1 MSKVLVKACWFAL
14 WLGSGPL
21 GARAA
26 AQTTI
31 NDVLRSMAARAGVIF
46 SGHVEA
52 ITRND
57 PAGFVD
63 IRFRIDQPVRG
74 CPRTGAYVLREWVGL
89 WTSMPAR
96 YEVGQ
101 RLLMLLAARGPSGIS
116 APVDGLDGVLP
127 IVALGVQPMADRD
140 GAAPAEDGSP
150 APELVVDLRRLQT
163 RVLRTTQVAVHAA
176 GRSASPEG
184 NTSPRSIAF
193 PGEAPEFS
201 WAGAAAPLQ
210 HAGQGTL
217 AAQPVLSAV
226 LALLGG
232 RATGGGGAHVA
243 R

>member
-1 MSKVLVKACWFAL
+1 MSKVLLKACWLAL

-26 AQTTI
+26 AQATV

-46 SGHVEA
+46 SGRVESIA
-52 ITRND
+52 RND
-57 PAGFVD
+57 SAGFVD
-63 IRFRIDQPVRG
+63 VRFRIDQPVRG
-74 CPRTGAYVLREWVGL
+74 CPRTGAYVLREWAGL

-127 IVALGVQPMADRD
+127 IVSLGVQPMADSN
-140 GAAPAEDGSP
+140 GAAPAEDGTA

-163 RVLRTTQVAVHAA
+163 RVMRPTHAVRAA
-176 GRSASPEG
+176 GRSASFG
-184 NTSPRSIAF
+184 GSASPQGIAF
-193 PGEAPEFS
+193 PGDGPEAS
-201 WAGAAAPLQ
+201 WAGPVAPLLP
-210 HAGQGTL
+210 ASQGTL
-217 AAQPVLSAV
+217 AMQPVLSAV

-232 RATGGGGAHVA
+232 RATSGGAHVA